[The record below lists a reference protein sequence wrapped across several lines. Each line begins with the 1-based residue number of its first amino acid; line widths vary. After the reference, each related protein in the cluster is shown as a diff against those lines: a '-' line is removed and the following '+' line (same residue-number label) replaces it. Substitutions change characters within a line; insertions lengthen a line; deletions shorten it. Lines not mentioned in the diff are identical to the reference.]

1 MYRWKP
7 YWVDGALT
15 TTICEELEKV
25 YRVITLS
32 LRFFHNTYLLK
43 KSRISERN
51 ISKPRLTSLR
61 KIAFLNRSSAR
72 EFAGYL
78 GRFFEG
84 RFRSL
89 EHTVTIRL
97 YSPKDVSIFV
107 MNAPLKLED
116 MFGNMSSLQLMTAS
130 GNFADVETLSDNWT
144 SLNHT
149 TLAPSSSSSVG
160 STGKQR
166 SLNDYLWIY
175 CSPVIFVVGI
185 VGNALTLAVMTQKR
199 LRGTTTAVYMPV
211 IAAFDTAALITGIL
225 PEWLEACEAVVF
237 NKLHPW
243 TCKLEKF
250 TFYTT
255 SDLAIWVL
263 VLFTLD
269 RLIAVCFPLK
279 KNVACVP
286 RRALIACAVIGG
298 LCALKNV
305 HVFWT
310 RGYDPSKK
318 TNCGRPQP
326 FTDFELHVRPW
337 IAFALIN
344 ALPFAVLVT
353 SNSLIIWTLAVV
365 SRARLDTK
373 TGGRGSSNR
382 NFNQTTM
389 MCLSASFAFLVCVTP
404 SMITLIGRPYWSDR
418 PNYAY
423 DVAKAVSNQLA
434 YLNHA
439 INFFLYC
446 LTGQK
451 FRSELLFLVC
461 RRRGR
466 TAAQEEQQTW
476 QTYLSAD
483 GRSRP
488 VRKGVAR
495 GLDTVKDQVIQPL
508 APVVFKNTEF

>member
-1 MYRWKP
+1 MS
-7 YWVDGALT
+7 GNHLSSS
-15 TTICEELEKV
+15 INE
-25 YRVITLS
+25 TLS
-32 LRFFHNTYLLK
+32 
-43 KSRISERN
+43 RN
-51 ISKPRLTSLR
+51 
-61 KIAFLNRSSAR
+61 F
-72 EFAGYL
+72 
-78 GRFFEG
+78 
-84 RFRSL
+84 
-89 EHTVTIRL
+89 
-97 YSPKDVSIFV
+97 D
-107 MNAPLKLED
+107 
-116 MFGNMSSLQLMTAS
+116 
-130 GNFADVETLSDNWT
+130 DVETSENWT
-144 SLNHT
+144 SLSR
-149 TLAPSSSSSVG
+149 AFVPVYPSSSSPSA
-160 STGKQR
+160 KQR

-175 CSPVIFVVGI
+175 FSPVIFVVGI
-185 VGNALTLAVMTQKR
+185 CGNALTLAVMTQKR

-211 IAAFDTAALITGIL
+211 IAAFDMAALLSGIL
-225 PEWLEACEAVVF
+225 PEWLEACQIVVF

-255 SDLAIWVL
+255 SDLAIWAL

-279 KNVACVP
+279 KNIACVP
-286 RRALIACAVIGG
+286 RRALIACAVLGG
-298 LCALKNV
+298 LCVVKNV

-310 RGYDPSKK
+310 RGYDSSNSTGVVKK
-318 TNCGRPQP
+318 NNCGRPHP
-326 FTDFELHVRPW
+326 YTYFENHIRPW

-365 SRARLDTK
+365 RRARLDAK
-373 TGGRGSSNR
+373 SGGKSNR

-404 SMITLIGRPYWSDR
+404 SMITLIGRPYWTVK
-418 PNYAY
+418 PNFAY
-423 DVAKAVSNQLA
+423 DVAKAVNNQLA

-451 FRSELLFLVC
+451 FRNELVFLLC
-461 RRRGR
+461 RKRRAR
-466 TAAQEEQQTW
+466 AQEEQQTW
-476 QTYLSAD
+476 QTYLTAD

-488 VRKGVAR
+488 IRKGVAR

-508 APVVFKNTEF
+508 APVVFKSSEF